1 MTRPR
6 VPDREELAVAVAQV
20 ALEPHLVFPVLVDL
34 DRAPSWCS
42 IQIARL
48 AVPDGALHEGDRFPA
63 TVALAEW
70 HVELRCQVVT
80 LERPVEVGY
89 EVVADDELVLRLV
102 QHVTPVPGGSEL
114 RWSCAAVD
122 ERLDPVL
129 VRHHLHRSLQRFRRM
144 LEPGDLA

>member
-1 MTRPR
+1 
-6 VPDREELAVAVAQV
+6 VPDREELAVALAQV
-20 ALEPHLVFPVLVDL
+20 ALEPHRVFPVLVDL

-70 HVELRCQVVT
+70 HVDLRCQVVK
-80 LERPVEVGY
+80 LDRPVEVGY
-89 EVVADDELVLRLV
+89 EIVARDELVLRLV
-102 QHVTPVPGGSEL
+102 HHVTPVPQGSKL

-129 VRHHLHRSLQRFRRM
+129 VRHHLNISLERFVGM
-144 LEPGDLA
+144 LQPGALA